1 MNKFK
6 TLSAAALVL
15 AGTASAWEVSGAV
28 SYGACFIDGAPNAYK
43 YPKGEEFFPDAKTTE
58 PLAVAL
64 GASFGRLAVAASYA
78 QRYELYSEV
87 GKVHDFSLLGRP
99 LLWGA
104 DIWKLWGAAGVAVS
118 RAPAPPAFL
127 YGKTGPTHDWT
138 AVVGADLDVQPLTWL
153 SSRAGISYRERP
165 QVINF
170 TEGEPYSYYGTV
182 KSPAIDVNFRC
193 LLAPWPFLRVG
204 PSFQQI
210 FYGPYD
216 YYLYGGTNRD
226 EGWVTATE
234 TYVLGTLAFV
244 FPF

>member
-1 MNKFK
+1 MNKVK

-15 AGTASAWEVSGAV
+15 AATASPWELSASVG
-28 SYGACFIDGAPNAYK
+28 YGACFIDGAPNGYK

-78 QRYELYSEV
+78 QRYELYSEA

-99 LLWGA
+99 LLWSHNAWELRGE
-104 DIWKLWGAAGVAVS
+104 AGVAVS

-138 AVVGADLDVQPLTWL
+138 AAVGADVGFQPFTWL
-153 SSRAGISYRERP
+153 SSRAGVSYRERP

-170 TEGEPYSYYGTV
+170 IEGEWYSYYGTV
-182 KSPAIDVNFRC
+182 KSPAIDLTAHC
-193 LLAPWPFLRVG
+193 LFAPWRYIRVG

-216 YYLYGGTNRD
+216 YYLYGGTNQN
-226 EGWVTATE
+226 EGWVTGKE
-234 TYVLGTLAFV
+234 TYVMGIVAIV
-244 FPF
+244 IPF

>member
-1 MNKFK
+1 MNKFQ
-6 TLSAAALVL
+6 TFSVAAFILTTA
-15 AGTASAWEVSGAV
+15 ASAWELSGAV
-28 SYGACFIDGAPNAYK
+28 SYGACFVDGAPNAYHK
-43 YPKGEEFFPDAKTTE
+43 PKGEEIEPDDKTNE

-64 GASFGRLAVAASYA
+64 EASFGRLGVVASYA
-78 QRYELYSEV
+78 QRYELYSEA

-99 LLWGA
+99 LLLSRGPWRLSG
-104 DIWKLWGAAGVAVS
+104 GAGVAVS
-118 RAPAPPAFL
+118 RAPAPPAFMF
-127 YGKTGPTHDWT
+127 GKEGPVYDWT

-170 TEGEPYSYYGTV
+170 TAGELYSYYGTV

-216 YYLYGGTNRD
+216 YYLYGGTNQN
-226 EGWVTATE
+226 EGWVTGKE
-234 TYVLGTLAFV
+234 TYVMGTVAFV